1 MRLIPK
7 DEGFFA
13 MFDALASIMV
23 RSAKVLD
30 ELFKEPN
37 RLEVFAAQIKELE
50 HEADVITHEIMKRI
64 DKSFVTPLDREDI
77 HRLAT
82 RLDNVV
88 DLMDGTARRAQM
100 FHLNDRRPHAK
111 ELTQVLV
118 DATAAIALAAR
129 SLKDPHEVSRI
140 SREVKL
146 LEEAADAIYSKAVAA
161 LFEGTPNALDV
172 IKWKELYDNLEHAI
186 DECEDVLNVLESVS
200 LKNS

>member
-7 DEGFFA
+7 DEGFFE

-23 RSAKVLD
+23 RSAKVLA
-30 ELFKEPN
+30 ELFNEPN
-37 RLEVFAAQIKELE
+37 RLEVFAAQIKTLE
-50 HEADVITHEIMKRI
+50 HEGDAITHEIMNRI

-77 HRLAT
+77 HRLAN

-88 DLMDGTARRAQM
+88 DLVDGTARRAQM
-100 FHLNDRRPHAK
+100 FHLSDRREHAK

-118 DATAAIALAAR
+118 QSTELIAKAAG
-129 SLKDPHEVSRI
+129 SLKKPHDVAQI
-140 SREVKL
+140 GREMKG
-146 LEEAADAIYSKAVAA
+146 LEEAGDAIYSKAVGA

-172 IKWKELYDNLEHAI
+172 IKWKELYDNIEDAI